1 MPEAWP
7 GCPSWE
13 LPPEPE
19 TEINPELQAKV
30 AGLQAILERGIQFN
44 QRLRANQSF
53 RNPHI
58 YDKLVEFLD
67 LDEFGTNFPKSW
79 YDPSAFPS
87 AIRGSRLT
95 EAQKAAAKA
104 KAAAQATNP
113 RSNITFVSAQA
124 PSEIAS
130 SAIKRVMSSIENS
143 APLTKYPESRRR
155 KTKWD
160 LPPSAS

>member
-7 GCPSWE
+7 DCPSWE

-19 TEINPELQAKV
+19 ADVDPAVQAKV
-30 AGLQAILERGIQFN
+30 GGLQAMLERGIQFN
-44 QRLRANQSF
+44 ERLQANQSF

-58 YDKLVEFLD
+58 YDRLVEFLD
-67 LDEFGTNFPKSW
+67 LDEFGTNFPKTW

-87 AIRGSRLT
+87 YIRGSRLT

-104 KAAAQATNP
+104 KAAAQAANP
-113 RSNITFVSAQA
+113 RSSIPFIPAQA

-130 SAIKRVMSSIENS
+130 SAIKRVMSSVEGSSLAAQHAGRLRIV
-143 APLTKYPESRRR
+143 
-155 KTKWD
+155 
-160 LPPSAS
+160 PS